1 MLSKRSATEWL
12 LARVTDQTRAAA
24 IYGDLLELAQTRG
37 PLWFWTA
44 YARTLISLGWRTL
57 AAIVAVVVFTRYLRR
72 NIAVFARAARELS
85 PTPARPV
92 RRTAPLLFIVFCWTV
107 SLSVLFCTFIVF
119 PYVAIRFGLRNRLT
133 YLAGVLFLLA
143 IPAYSFIPWVFELT
157 GLLIALIIVAALA
170 SPLWRWPMIF
180 LAANYPIGRLVFY
193 VCINDPLGIFHPHH
207 HLYPM
212 SLFGMRI
219 DDPVAI
225 AVTILVGPTL
235 YRWLLQ
241 PRSTKVVHA

>member
-1 MLSKRSATEWL
+1 MPKRSATERL
-12 LARVTDQTRAAA
+12 LARVTDQPRAAA

-44 YARTLISLGWRTL
+44 YTRTLVSLGWRTP
-57 AAIVAVVVFTRYLRR
+57 AAIVAAIVFTKYLRR
-72 NIAVFARAARELS
+72 NIAVLLAPHGNFHPLQRGQFGELHS
-85 PTPARPV
+85 
-92 RRTAPLLFIVFCWTV
+92 LFIVFCWTV

-143 IPAYSFIPWVFELT
+143 IPIYSFIPWVFELT

>member
-1 MLSKRSATEWL
+1 M
-12 LARVTDQTRAAA
+12 ARLQSIRTFQR
-24 IYGDLLELAQTRG
+24 GQFGELH
-37 PLWFWTA
+37 LHF
-44 YARTLISLGWRTL
+44 
-57 AAIVAVVVFTRYLRR
+57 
-72 NIAVFARAARELS
+72 IA
-85 PTPARPV
+85 
-92 RRTAPLLFIVFCWTV
+92 FCWTV

-143 IPAYSFIPWVFELT
+143 IPVFSFIPWVFEFT

-170 SPLWRWPMIF
+170 SPLWRWQMIF

-193 VCINDPLGIFHPHH
+193 ICINDPLGIFHPHH

-225 AVTILVGPTL
+225 AVTIILGPYL
-235 YRWLLQ
+235 HRWLLQ
-241 PRSTKVVHA
+241 PRSTKVAHA